1 MGTKINN
8 FLNSTKQNS
17 QKCFTKFSIL
27 QNKILKSCSNYHQ
40 LPYFIIAFIYKIFHK
55 ICDKANNGYYSF
67 SLFIYISIR

>member
-27 QNKILKSCSNYHQ
+27 QNKILKSCSNCHQ
-40 LPYFIIAFIYKIFHK
+40 LPYFIIAFIYEIFHK
-55 ICDKANNGYYSF
+55 ICDKVQFKLF
-67 SLFIYISIR
+67 SRGKAQDS